1 MAQNEVFNHFL
12 GFGSLVFLKTY
23 EKNFVAQI
31 WAKQTEIG
39 LEISFFVIF
48 SSLFFSFKLNTK
60 IACNIT

>member
-39 LEISFFVIF
+39 LEISFLSF
-48 SSLFFSFKLNTK
+48 SQVCSLVLN
-60 IACNIT
+60 